1 MLKQITQI
9 PIKKN
14 IDPRKLDNKNVQNL
28 QQQENII
35 IYIIDVK

>member
-14 IDPRKLDNKNVQNL
+14 SDPRKLDNKNVQNL
-28 QQQENII
+28 QQ
-35 IYIIDVK
+35 